1 MENLGQK
8 IRDKRLAL
16 NLNIAD
22 LAEKSGLS
30 KSLISQVERGK
41 VVPSVVNVVKLVNA
55 LNCTISDFFNEEDS
69 VFSIK
74 KPGDRNIVFVD
85 DSSKKYEFLA
95 PIHGRKIE
103 YILIS
108 LNKSWNPDNNLVTHD
123 GEEAGYVLEGSM
135 VVNLNGE
142 KHILN
147 KGDSIYFSST
157 TPHMYESYNDEE
169 CISIWA
175 MTPPS
180 W

>member
-1 MENLGQK
+1 MNKLGQQIK
-8 IRDKRLAL
+8 DKRLSL
-16 NLNIAD
+16 NLNISD
-22 LAEKSGLS
+22 VAEKSQLS

-41 VVPSVVNVVKLVNA
+41 VVPSVVNVVKIADA
-55 LNCTISDFFNEEDS
+55 LGCTIAEFFTEEDD

-74 KPGDRNIVFVD
+74 KEASRNIVFVD
-85 DSSKKYEFLA
+85 EGHKKYEFLA

-103 YILIS
+103 SILIT
-108 LNKSWNPDNNLVTHD
+108 LDKSWNPDNNLVTHE
-123 GEEAGYVLEGSM
+123 GEEAGYILDGSM

-142 KHILN
+142 RHILH

-157 TPHMYESYNDEE
+157 TPHMYESYDDEK